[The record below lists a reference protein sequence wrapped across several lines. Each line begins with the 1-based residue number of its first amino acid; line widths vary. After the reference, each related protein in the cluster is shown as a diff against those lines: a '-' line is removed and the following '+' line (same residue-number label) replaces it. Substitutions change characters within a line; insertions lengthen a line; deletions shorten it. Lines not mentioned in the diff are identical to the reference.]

1 MYTVLAIICHPD
13 DMEINCGGTLLK
25 CKERGDRVVVC
36 NLCNG
41 NLGHMEIMPE
51 ELAAIRDAEAK
62 RSCDIGGFEHISCG
76 FGDLDLYPDNKEARD
91 KVVKVIR
98 EVDPDFIITHF
109 PDDYMADHVAT
120 SKLVFDASFAA
131 SVPHYSMDIKGSA
144 KVVPI
149 YYMQPDNGTSNSFK
163 PTEYVDVTDYVDK
176 KIEMLSCHESQVVW
190 LKDHDNYDICE
201 VTRVIS
207 RYIGLQC
214 GAQYA
219 ECFSQCMVASK
230 VTTKRYLP

>member
-1 MYTVLAIICHPD
+1 MYTVLALICHPD

-41 NLGHMEIMPE
+41 NLGHMVIQPD
-51 ELAAIRDAEAK
+51 ELAQIRDAEAK
-62 RSCDIGGFEHISCG
+62 KSCDLAGFEHLSCN
-76 FGDLDLYPDNKEARD
+76 FGDLNIYENNKEARD
-91 KVVKVIR
+91 RVVKIIR
-98 EVDPDFIITHF
+98 EVNPDFIITHY

-131 SVPHYSMDIKGSA
+131 SVPHYSPEIEGEA

-149 YYMQPDNGTSNSFK
+149 FYMEPSNGVNFI
-163 PTEYVDVTDYVDK
+163 PTEYVDVSDYIDK

-190 LKDHDNYDICE
+190 LKDHDNVDICE
-201 VTRVIS
+201 DARVTS
-207 RYIGLQC
+207 RYLGMQC
-214 GAQYA
+214 GTKYA
-219 ECFSQCMVASK
+219 EGFRQCQTALK
-230 VTTKRYLP
+230 ITTKRMLP